1 MKHLLYTLILVP
13 SILFGQAHVQE
24 LLKLELA
31 QTNWDKKKKEWK
43 PFEDFDRKFKK
54 AIKFATFYGAFN
66 GNNSI
71 ADIDEYSISTGQL
84 ITNTEKTPF
93 DYSIVLGVR
102 KIARF
107 GYENRAN
114 VFYNGTEHSY
124 ADAATIGKVSG
135 FEFLF
140 EADYKRR
147 FGQTYLDQNHFLR
160 YVADKWIAKA
170 EYVQQGFAD
179 IKYFEASQRY
189 RQKIGNKFSWNIGIV
204 QRISEPYGYNPLEEF
219 LLPNGSLHY
228 TSLALQEGYN
238 VEFLPGGEINYLNP
252 EGELVADNSI
262 IWEEVVIP
270 QVLSDYVKR
279 KKEEIPQQWNHSLV
293 IGYDFYHYTKT
304 FWIHSWASVMPF
316 HLETGTYAY
325 HKFIAP
331 KQTWVDLGAGF
342 ILGNR
347 LNKHLGI
354 FIEGKYNK
362 YWNRTWH
369 DFSVG
374 LNYIIF

>member
-24 LLKLELA
+24 VLKLELA

-124 ADAATIGKVSG
+124 ADAATIGK
-135 FEFLF
+135 
-140 EADYKRR
+140 
-147 FGQTYLDQNHFLR
+147 YLDLNFYLKQ
-160 YVADKWIAKA
+160 I
-170 EYVQQGFAD
+170 
-179 IKYFEASQRY
+179 
-189 RQKIGNKFSWNIGIV
+189 
-204 QRISEPYGYNPLEEF
+204 
-219 LLPNGSLHY
+219 
-228 TSLALQEGYN
+228 
-238 VEFLPGGEINYLNP
+238 IN
-252 EGELVADNSI
+252 
-262 IWEEVVIP
+262 
-270 QVLSDYVKR
+270 
-279 KKEEIPQQWNHSLV
+279 
-293 IGYDFYHYTKT
+293 
-304 FWIHSWASVMPF
+304 
-316 HLETGTYAY
+316 
-325 HKFIAP
+325 
-331 KQTWVDLGAGF
+331 VDLD
-342 ILGNR
+342 
-347 LNKHLGI
+347 KHI
-354 FIEGKYNK
+354 
-362 YWNRTWH
+362 
-369 DFSVG
+369 
-374 LNYIIF
+374 

>member
-170 EYVQQGFAD
+170 EYVQQGFAY

-238 VEFLPGGEINYLNP
+238 VEFLPGGEINYLNQ
-252 EGELVADNSI
+252 EGEIVADNSI